1 MIKEKIAIPIPET
14 LLMKIGGNL
23 RMWVFNS
30 SSQTPAVIL
39 KKKSSK
45 LFINEGLAKI
55 AFGKKPPQNIST
67 VFQLID
73 LLKPRADLYKS
84 LTFFYRL
91 TSGDG
96 YISTA
101 EAFIKR
107 FQEKNSDISYIAKM
121 VNIDHSDDVT
131 RKRKVFTTYCCNYT
145 QKQYNP
151 PNFNFYTKTT
161 LLHKKSKQQAPPNH
175 NLRPISGRS
184 LKNDENQKEPPK
196 TAP

>member
-1 MIKEKIAIPIPET
+1 
-14 LLMKIGGNL
+14 MKTGGNL
-23 RMWVFNS
+23 RMWIFNS
-30 SSQTPAVIL
+30 YSQTPAVIL

-55 AFGKKPPQNIST
+55 AYGKKPPQNMST

-73 LLKPRADLYKS
+73 LLKPRSDLYKS
-84 LTFFYRL
+84 LTFFYQL

-101 EAFIKR
+101 EAFLKR
-107 FQEKNSDISYIAKM
+107 FGEKSTDISYISKM
-121 VNIDHSDDVT
+121 INIDNSDDVT
-131 RKRKVFTTYCCNYT
+131 RKRKVFTNYCCNYT

-161 LLHKKSKQQAPPNH
+161 LLHKKSKAAPPAPA

-184 LKNDENQKEPPK
+184 LKNDPDPKEPPN
-196 TAP
+196 TALP